1 MKTTDIDLRRMLKY
15 EPDAGRVMLGPDRM
29 LIFRVKAMQILRALL
44 YEQLGPN
51 LARALL
57 SQFGY
62 KCGAGDYANLTES
75 YDWDEDID
83 RLASGPVLHTW
94 EGIVRATPTR
104 IDYDRDRG
112 HFDMAGEWANSYEA
126 AIHLE
131 QFGLADAPVCHSL
144 TGYASGWGSVFFGA
158 PVICIESTCVGRGDD
173 LCRFEIRD
181 AQSWGPEADPWKDA
195 LKATR
200 ASMFSDLEALSR
212 QQREAIDELSTPI
225 LEVWD
230 DVLVLPIV
238 GVVDRRRS
246 ADAMARL
253 LEAVTLKQAR
263 CVIIDITGV
272 DVVDTRTADD
282 LVKLVE
288 GAGLLGAWCVVTGV
302 SAAVAQTLVEIGADL
317 SRLTTLRDLKQGLRA
332 CIRYLHGA
340 SPT

>member
-131 QFGLADAPVCHSL
+131 QFGLAEL
-144 TGYASGWGSVFFGA
+144 TAAGA
-158 PVICIESTCVGRGDD
+158 V
-173 LCRFEIRD
+173 
-181 AQSWGPEADPWKDA
+181 
-195 LKATR
+195 
-200 ASMFSDLEALSR
+200 
-212 QQREAIDELSTPI
+212 
-225 LEVWD
+225 
-230 DVLVLPIV
+230 
-238 GVVDRRRS
+238 
-246 ADAMARL
+246 
-253 LEAVTLKQAR
+253 
-263 CVIIDITGV
+263 
-272 DVVDTRTADD
+272 
-282 LVKLVE
+282 
-288 GAGLLGAWCVVTGV
+288 AGLKHV
-302 SAAVAQTLVEIGADL
+302 
-317 SRLTTLRDLKQGLRA
+317 SRLTFQLSGGITRVLDRLDKAG
-332 CIRYLHGA
+332 
-340 SPT
+340 